1 MKAAITLIST
11 MITAMLAVPMAS
23 AQSER
28 IATGGAFDSI
38 TRLLTNC
45 TNCRAMETLRTQVF
59 VPAHANTRLHSRARA
74 SVGPVVE
81 QAERLSVVAENDS
94 ISLRNAHYAN
104 EITAFYYLAADALPY
119 AEDLQ
124 IAETIAYL
132 NQTLGSRDIFER
144 VLNLL
149 DEDVKRDEKNSCRR
163 DFFKQAVENKECI
176 SENELAADEAKAAKP
191 PRRHTPKTC
200 RSITM
205 SVKDCETKKALSRG
219 RP

>member
-11 MITAMLAVPMAS
+11 MMTAMLAVPMAS

-38 TRLLTNC
+38 TRMFTNC

-59 VPAHANTRLHSRARA
+59 VPAHGNSRLHSRAKA

-81 QAERLSVVAENDS
+81 QAERLSLVAENDS
-94 ISLRNAHYAN
+94 VSFRNAHYAN
-104 EITAFYYLAADALPY
+104 EITTFYYLAADALPY

-132 NQTLGSRDIFER
+132 NQTLGSRDIFEK
-144 VLNLL
+144 VLNN
-149 DEDVKRDEKNSCRR
+149 EVMKAPENSCRR

-176 SENELAADEAKAAKP
+176 GENELAAEEAKAAKP

-200 RSITM
+200 PSINM